1 MLNPTLHVLPVSAQA
16 ADTGQYVTPSFT
28 TGLRVQHNCRALAPD
43 TRDARTPLMA
53 LARRANLLGEFDRN
67 GPLVGGFAPLRE
79 ACAGIRDD
87 KHLACHDWTHYSS
100 RQRQKMTLPPC
111 AVQRNKSPR

>member
-1 MLNPTLHVLPVSAQA
+1 MLNPTLHVLLVSAQA
-16 ADTGQYVTPSFT
+16 TDIGQYITLSFT
-28 TGLRVQHNCRALAPD
+28 TALRLHYNCRALAPD
-43 TRDARTPLMA
+43 ELDARTLLMA
-53 LARRANLLGEFDRN
+53 LARRANLLAEFDRN

-87 KHLACHDWTHYSS
+87 KHLACHDWTHHSS